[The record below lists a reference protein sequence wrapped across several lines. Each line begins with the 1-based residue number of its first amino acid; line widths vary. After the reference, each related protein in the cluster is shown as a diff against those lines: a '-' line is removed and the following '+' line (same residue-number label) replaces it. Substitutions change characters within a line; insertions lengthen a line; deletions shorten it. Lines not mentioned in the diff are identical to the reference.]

1 LRFPTN
7 SEYSSSTWKGS
18 WAARKAVG
26 EAAAEPSGV
35 VETSAGERVT
45 VVMAAE
51 PVDVEMEMV
60 PVEEIVAAVVEK
72 AKEAVVVAAAADVAV
87 VVAEAADVSVAR
99 VAVVESMA
107 DREGRAAEVVAKGA
121 VEI

>member
-1 LRFPTN
+1 
-7 SEYSSSTWKGS
+7 
-18 WAARKAVG
+18 
-26 EAAAEPSGV
+26 
-35 VETSAGERVT
+35 
-45 VVMAAE
+45 MAAE

-60 PVEEIVAAVVEK
+60 PVAEIVEK
-72 AKEAVVVAAAADVAV
+72 AKEAVVVAA
-87 VVAEAADVSVAR
+87 AADVSVAR

>member
-1 LRFPTN
+1 MRFPTN
-7 SEYSSSTWKGS
+7 SEYTSSTWKGS

-35 VETSAGERVT
+35 VETSAAERVT
-45 VVMAAE
+45 AVMAAE

-60 PVEEIVAAVVEK
+60 PLAEIAAAVVEK
-72 AKEAVVVAAAADVAV
+72 AKEAVVVAAAAV
-87 VVAEAADVSVAR
+87 VVAAAADVSVAR